1 MNRKHDFLTTA
12 PVPRVIGTMAVPTII
27 SMMVTSIYNLADT
40 YFVSQIS
47 TQATAA
53 VGIVFTVMTI
63 FQAVG
68 FLFGHGSGNYIAIR
82 LGAGD
87 EREAGRMAVSG
98 YTYALASTLLLTLT
112 GLCFLKP
119 LCLALGCTPT
129 ILPYAMEYMQM
140 ILWGAPFI
148 VGSLVLNIQIRQQG
162 NAAYAMIGIMS
173 GAILNMLLD
182 PLFIF
187 TFGMGI
193 RGAGLATL
201 VSQAV
206 SFFVLFAMT
215 FRGGNLRLR
224 TSNISFHP
232 RYFRHILA
240 GGTPSLTRQGLGS
253 LATLLLN
260 TSAVAYGDAAVAAMT
275 IVTRITFMVYSVVV
289 GLGQGYQPLC
299 GFCYGAKLYGRV
311 VRGFWFCVTLGTF
324 FLSATALICGVF
336 STDII
341 TLFRDDEEV
350 VRIGSETLRW
360 QLMTFPLGAI
370 SVLSNMMMQSINK
383 PIRANILAA
392 ARRGLFFIPF
402 LFLLPHYYGLQGLEA
417 AQPVAD
423 VCTFALTVPILTY
436 TFRKFRQTEQ

>member
-1 MNRKHDFLTTA
+1 MSNKHDFLITA

-27 SMMVTSIYNLADT
+27 SMMVTSVYNLADT
-40 YFVSQIS
+40 YFVSQLS

-53 VGIVFTVMTI
+53 VGIVFTIMTV
-63 FQAVG
+63 FQAIG

-87 EREAGRMAVSG
+87 EQEAGRMAVSG
-98 YTYALASTLLLTLT
+98 YTYALASTLLLTLA
-112 GLCFLKP
+112 GLCFIKP
-119 LCLALGCTPT
+119 LCLALGCTAT
-129 ILPYAMEYMQM
+129 ILPYAIEYMRM

-173 GAILNMLLD
+173 GALLNMVLD

-206 SFFVLFAMT
+206 SFFILFAMT
-215 FRGGNLRLR
+215 FKGGNLRLK

-232 RYFRHILA
+232 RYFRNILA

-253 LATLLLN
+253 LSTLLLN
-260 TSAVAYGDAAVAAMT
+260 TSAATFGDAAVAAMT
-275 IVTRITFMVYSVVV
+275 IVTRITFLVYSVVI

-299 GFCYGAKLYGRV
+299 GFCYGAKLYPRV
-311 VRGFWFCVTLGTF
+311 IRGFWFCVTIGTF
-324 FLSATALICGVF
+324 FLSVIALVCGIF

-341 TLFRDDEEV
+341 ALFRDDEEV
-350 VRIGSETLRW
+350 VRIGAETLRW
-360 QLMTFPLGAI
+360 QLLTFPLGAI

-383 PIRANILAA
+383 PIRANVLAA

-402 LFLLPHYYGLQGLEA
+402 LFILPAYYGLQGLET

-423 VCTFALTVPILTY
+423 LCTFIVTIPILAY
-436 TFRKFRQTEQ
+436 TFRKFRQTEA

>member
-1 MNRKHDFLTTA
+1 MSNKHDFLITA

-63 FQAVG
+63 FQAIG

-87 EREAGRMAVSG
+87 EREAERMAVSG
-98 YTYALASTLLLTLT
+98 YTYALATTLLSTSI

-119 LCLALGCTPT
+119 LCLALGCTST
-129 ILPYAMEYMQM
+129 ILPYAMEYMRM
-140 ILWGAPFI
+140 ILWSAPFM

-162 NAAYAMIGIMS
+162 NASYAMIGIMS
-173 GAILNMLLD
+173 GAILNMVLD

-187 TFGMGI
+187 TLGMGI
-193 RGAGLATL
+193 QGAGLATL
-201 VSQAV
+201 ISQAV
-206 SFFVLFAMT
+206 SFFILFTMT
-215 FRGGNLRLR
+215 FRGGNLRLKA
-224 TSNISFHP
+224 SNISFHP
-232 RYFRHILA
+232 RYFRNILA

-260 TSAVAYGDAAVAAMT
+260 TSAAAFGDAAVAAMT
-275 IVTRITFMVYSVVV
+275 IVTRITFLVYSVVI

-299 GFCYGAKLYGRV
+299 GFCYGAKLYRRV
-311 VRGFWFCVTLGTF
+311 IRGFWFCVAIGTL
-324 FLSATALICGVF
+324 FLSAIAFVCGIF

-341 TLFRDDEEV
+341 ALFRDDEEV
-350 VRIGSETLRW
+350 IRIGSETLRW

-402 LFLLPHYYGLQGLEA
+402 LFILPTYYGLQGLEV

-423 VCTFALTVPILTY
+423 LCTFVVTLPILAY